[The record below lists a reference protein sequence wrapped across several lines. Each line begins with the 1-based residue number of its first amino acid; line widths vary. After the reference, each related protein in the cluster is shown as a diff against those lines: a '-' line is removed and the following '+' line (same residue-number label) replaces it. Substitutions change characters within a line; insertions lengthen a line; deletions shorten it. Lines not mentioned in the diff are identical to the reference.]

1 MIHPYEMKHSDSLYK
16 DLQAYLEQGL
26 YPLHMPGHKRSFSC
40 APALPFDLDFTEV
53 PGTDDLHDA
62 KDILRASMERTAA
75 LFHAKRT
82 WHLVNGSTAGNLA
95 AIYATVPFGGSI
107 LCAEGCH
114 RSILH
119 AIEIMH
125 LRVKWV
131 KPPLVP
137 EFEVPGSVSLSSL
150 EEALADCPDC
160 RAVVLT
166 SPTYDGI
173 LSDVSSVSTLCRERN
188 ALLIVDQAHGAHL
201 GLYPESGFP
210 ESALTQGA
218 DLVVQ
223 STHKML
229 PALTQTA
236 LLHLCS
242 DRVDPEAIEHALDIF
257 ETSSPSYPL
266 LLSIDECVR
275 ILREDGAALFSEW
288 QDALSAFYKRT
299 AALRHLKIMQPG
311 AGDSVFDKDP
321 GKILVFAPMGG
332 DVLAN
337 TLRTRFG
344 FEIEKTTAKTVLAM
358 TSCMDSEDA
367 LSRFADALLSI
378 DSELS

>member
-1 MIHPYEMKHSDSLYK
+1 MKHSDSLYT
-16 DLQAYLEQGL
+16 DLRAYLEQGL
-26 YPLHMPGHKRSFSC
+26 YPMHMPGHKRSFSC

-95 AIYATVPFGGSI
+95 ALYATVPFNGSI
-107 LCAEGCH
+107 VCAEGCH
-114 RSILH
+114 RSIHH
-119 AIEIMH
+119 AIELLH
-125 LRVKWV
+125 LQVTWV
-131 KPPLVP
+131 TPPVVRD
-137 EFEVPGSVSLSSL
+137 FEVPGSVTLSSV
-150 EEALADCPDC
+150 EEALEETPDC

-173 LSDVSSVSTLCRERN
+173 LSDVTSIAALCRKRN
-188 ALLIVDQAHGAHL
+188 VVLIVDQAHGAHL
-201 GLYPESGFP
+201 GLHPESGFP

-242 DRVDPEAIEHALDIF
+242 DRVDPDAIEHALDIF

-275 ILREDGAALFSEW
+275 ILREDGAALFSKW
-288 QDALSAFYKRT
+288 QKALSAFYGRT
-299 AALRHLKIMQPG
+299 ASLRHLKVMPPCPG
-311 AGDSVFDKDP
+311 DDVFDKDP
-321 GKILVFAPMGG
+321 GKILIYTPMSGKE
-332 DVLAN
+332 LADQ
-337 TLRTRFG
+337 LRTRFA
-344 FEIEKTTAKTVLAM
+344 FETEKCTANTVLAM
-358 TSCMDSEDA
+358 TSCMDSEETLLHLA
-367 LSRFADALLSI
+367 EALLAI
-378 DSELS
+378 DGGLS